1 MQRSSTNP
9 TNHDLQP
16 KRPFSG
22 STMTMISIN
31 IEGLTPEKENILA
44 ELCKTSECEVLC
56 LQETHRETNH
66 RRPKINGMRLVVE
79 RPHSK
84 YGKCYIY

>member
-1 MQRSSTNP
+1 
-9 TNHDLQP
+9 
-16 KRPFSG
+16 
-22 STMTMISIN
+22 MTIISIN

-44 ELCKTSECEVLC
+44 ELCKTSRCEVLC
-56 LQETHRETNH
+56 LQETHRDTNH

-84 YGKCYIY
+84 YGKAIFTKPDLDIISTGITENKI